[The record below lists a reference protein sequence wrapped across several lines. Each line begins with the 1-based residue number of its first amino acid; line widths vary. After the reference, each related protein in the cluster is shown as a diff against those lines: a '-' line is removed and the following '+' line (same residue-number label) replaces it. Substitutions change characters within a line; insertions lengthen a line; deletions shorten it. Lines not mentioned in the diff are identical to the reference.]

1 MLSAVPV
8 VFNVPVVV
16 TLPAVAVIVPLR
28 LVAPKVTL
36 PAPTT
41 LPAIV
46 VPFNVTSPDVVLVL
60 PVILVAPL
68 VCVTPLANTVVPF
81 KLTLPVFANVV
92 LPAMLLF
99 APAKLMFKLPLPL
112 VNVPVIV
119 VLPVTVALPVTP
131 AKLTLPALK
140 VLTNV
145 VFVAFAIVTLFKPLA
160 EPPTVSLPVAF
171 RIKFAPLLPAID
183 AVVIVAP
190 FKLNVSTLATFAAPI
205 VIA

>member
-8 VFNVPVVV
+8 VFNVPVV
-16 TLPAVAVIVPLR
+16 TLPAVAMIVPFK

-46 VPFNVTSPDVVLVL
+46 VPFNVTSPDLVLVL

-68 VCVTPLANTVVPF
+68 VVCVTPLANTVVPF

-99 APAKLMFKLPLPL
+99 APAKLMFKLPVPL
-112 VNVPVIV
+112 VNVPAIV

-140 VLTNV
+140 LLANV

-160 EPPTVSLPVAF
+160 APPTVSLPVAF